1 MIIPEFA
8 IFYYAVNFVGGVVV
22 STNSNSKVAAILK
35 ENFPVFYNLRKS
47 TNFGIVIL
55 NNKEDNQN
63 KKNMDLKKLG
73 FN

>member
-63 KKNMDLKKLG
+63 KKKWI
-73 FN
+73 

>member
-63 KKNMDLKKLG
+63 KKIWI
-73 FN
+73 